1 MLAFINE
8 IVHSDKCATEFA
20 RMYTNAPF
28 FIDEKDADGN
38 GTGYQLRES
47 YLGDGNEELYAA
59 WDENSDQLI
68 FWSGDWQNAKGVGGP
83 KAFQWLD
90 AEGNIVAD
98 AKPALSGSHEING
111 KTYRTSWD
119 ILVEHVT
126 PWTIQRAAEFC
137 ELPEGKIKEAID
149 VHRRQPARVLH
160 ARPEGGVLH
169 QHVRHLAGVHH
180 HDGAGRQLRLEGRPE
195 HRPRA
200 RHRLRL
206 LHVRRRAEQG
216 RPHGAAPQG
225 NGHEHQEAF
234 RVPEHRLPG
243 HPRGRRRHRRVED
256 HEAELRRPGHLRPA
270 GRLRRGHDEGHGEGR
285 SVPDLRLLAA
295 DVRAH
300 PLHRGRP

>member
-1 MLAFINE
+1 MIKE
-8 IVHSDKCATEFA
+8 
-20 RMYTNAPF
+20 
-28 FIDEKDADGN
+28 G
-38 GTGYQLRES
+38 
-47 YLGDGNEELYAA
+47 GNEELYPA
-59 WDENSDQLI
+59 WDEAHDQLI
-68 FWSGDWQNAKGVGGP
+68 FWSGDWQNKQGVGGP

-98 AKPALSGSHEING
+98 AKPALSGSREING

-119 ILVEHVT
+119 ILVEHVN
-126 PWTIQRAAEFC
+126 PVDHRARRRVLRAARGQDPRGHPD
-137 ELPEGKIKEAID
+137 LY
-149 VHRRQPARVLH
+149 RREPARVLLS
-160 ARPEGGVLH
+160 RPEGGVLH

-270 GRLRRGHDEGHGEGR
+270 GRLRRGHHEGHGKGR
-285 SVPDLRLLAA
+285 PVPDPWLLAA
-295 DVRAH
+295 NVRAH
-300 PLHRGRP
+300 PLHRGRPRDHRGFRTSTSS